1 MKKTKNLERLIEKA
15 NSIVGFGAVEK
26 YGYKLSK
33 KEIKIIADYAKARG
47 ANREHVVSI
56 LENRGRPFDISD
68 PTFNKNCLLCHEL
81 NNYCCC

>member
-1 MKKTKNLERLIEKA
+1 MTKTKNLEILMEKA
-15 NSIVGFGAVEK
+15 NSIIGFGAVEK
-26 YGYKLSK
+26 YGCKLSK

-47 ANREHVVSI
+47 ANRKYVVSI

-68 PTFNKNCLLCHEL
+68 PAFNEKCLICHAL